1 MPWGPGAPAH
11 AMSVCNQERISEQN
25 QGEIPLVEMDGD
37 EMTRVIWKK
46 IRERLI
52 LPRLDIDLTYFD
64 LGMAHRDAT
73 DDRVTTAA
81 AHATSEYGVALK
93 CTTRTADEGRMK
105 EFGLKQMWKT
115 PDGTIRSILNGT
127 LFREPIICSN
137 VPRTVPHWNLPVVIG
152 RHAFGDLYRSAEADT
167 NERQRSCGDSGRRSD
182 LGGATRPLQRP
193 RALRRPWQR

>member
-115 PDGTIRSILNGT
+115 APSAASLTARFSASRS
-127 LFREPIICSN
+127 
-137 VPRTVPHWNLPVVIG
+137 
-152 RHAFGDLYRSAEADT
+152 SA
-167 NERQRSCGDSGRRSD
+167 
-182 LGGATRPLQRP
+182 ATF
-193 RALRRPWQR
+193 RALCRTGTCRW